1 MNDMTTTQRD
11 KLMSDVKMV
20 VEDADELM
28 RVTAGQAG
36 QRAADAT
43 ARVQN
48 RFKLAKQELA
58 HAQDAAIEKAK
69 ALGQTTDGYV
79 HENPWKAIGLAA
91 GVGVVVGLLFGRR

>member
-28 RVTAGQAG
+28 RITANQAG
-36 QRAADAT
+36 ERAADAT
-43 ARVQN
+43 AHMQN

-58 HAQDAAIEKAK
+58 RVQEAAIEKTK
-69 ALGQTTDGYV
+69 ALGKTTDGYV
-79 HENPWKAIGLAA
+79 HENPWKSIGLAA
-91 GVGVVVGLLFGRR
+91 GVGVVVGLLVGRR

>member
-28 RVTAGQAG
+28 RVTANQAG
-36 QRAADAT
+36 ERAADVT

-48 RFKLAKQELA
+48 RFNLAKKELA
-58 HAQDAAIEKAK
+58 RVQEAAIEKTK

-79 HENPWKAIGLAA
+79 HENPWKAIGVAA
-91 GVGVVVGLLFGRR
+91 GVGVVIGLLVGRR